1 EPAPEESQSSK
12 QIIGIIYPPPEV
24 RNIVDKTASFVG
36 RNGPEFEARIRQ
48 NEINNSKFNF
58 LNGTDPYHAYYRHK
72 VKEFIE
78 GKGKEPA
85 VPKAPVPTI
94 KVENFLLNPSVAVVQ
109 EQFVPKDPPASFE
122 FTYDPPSISAYELD
136 VVRLTAQF
144 VARNG
149 RSFLTQLMQ
158 REAKNYQFDFLRP
171 QHSMFQYF
179 TKLVEQYTKIFIPPK
194 NVISKLKN
202 ETQKSILEDVK
213 YRVAWTKH
221 EDRAK
226 KREQQAVE
234 KERTMYQ
241 IDWHDFVVVETVD
254 FHPEERGN
262 FPRPVSIDELGTRLL
277 QQERIEKYGEEEVP
291 EMAPDRGRE
300 EEKEESESEEE
311 EQEEEQPQLVDMDME
326 ESSEEEAEPEPAP
339 VPMRPRVVQ
348 PAPPPKPP
356 IMSRDDVIIRSNYN
370 PKQKESFDIRKN
382 FGDNFMVSPITGERV
397 AADKFQEHMR
407 YGLLDPNWKE
417 LKKKQIAEKQQEEE
431 VFAAGIDIEASLR
444 GLAERRTDIFG
455 VEETGIGQKVG
466 EEDVAAED
474 KVTWDGHSG
483 SMEKTQRQ
491 AHSGVTPEE
500 VEHHVKMS
508 QGMISDPNLEK
519 IGPKMSNDG
528 LIAKPQPPNIKKE
541 EYSSTACF
549 PPFHASSRPS
559 ATSHQAATGESIF
572 YLVIFGLIV
581 RTSAINMIPVQRPNP
596 VLVVQ
601 QPMHV
606 VRPSQPQLSN
616 YFDKMPLSSFIIPPT
631 FLKPGITN
639 EYHTLTHIFPTQQ
652 LHPMQQMMDGPPQ
665 AKKARTEADLMPAQ
679 AFIQMSNGPV
689 TFRVNCPN
697 APEKTE
703 WSLGGQTLTFT
714 LPLTDEVS
722 VIKAKIHEATGMPSG
737 KQKLQL
743 DGLFIK
749 DSNSLA
755 FYNMT
760 SGSTVVLQVKE
771 RGGRKK

>member
-1 EPAPEESQSSK
+1 MAPMAVVPAEDIRVSGDAPEPDAEESQSNK
-12 QIIGIIYPPPEV
+12 PIIGIIYPPPEV

-58 LNGTDPYHAYYRHK
+58 LNATDPYHAYYRHK

-85 VPKAPVPTI
+85 APKPVVPTV
-94 KVENFLLNPSVAVVQ
+94 KPSVAVVQ
-109 EQFVPKDPPASFE
+109 EQFVPKDPPTSFE
-122 FTYDPPSISAYELD
+122 FTFDPPSISAYDLD

-179 TKLVEQYTKIFIPPK
+179 TKLVEQYTKVFIPPK
-194 NVISKLKN
+194 NVLSKLKN
-202 ETQKSILEDVK
+202 ETPKSILEDVK

-226 KREQQAVE
+226 QREKQAVE
-234 KERTMYQ
+234 KERAMYAQ

-262 FPRPVSIDELGTRLL
+262 FPRPVSVEELGTRLL
-277 QQERIEKYGEEEVP
+277 QQERIEKYGEQEPEETGGK
-291 EMAPDRGRE
+291 ED
-300 EEKEESESEEE
+300 KEESGSEEE
-311 EQEEEQPQLVDMDME
+311 TQEEQPQLVDMDME
-326 ESSEEEAEPEPAP
+326 ESSEEETEPEPAP
-339 VPMRPRVVQ
+339 IPPRPPVQ
-348 PAPPPKPP
+348 PAPPIKAP
-356 IMSRDDVIIRSNYN
+356 MSRDDVIIRSNYN
-370 PKQKESFDIRKN
+370 PKNKETLDSRKKW
-382 FGDNFMVSPITGERV
+382 GSNFMVSPITGERV
-397 AADKFQEHMR
+397 PADKFQEHMR

-431 VFAAGIDIEASLR
+431 VFAPGGDIEASLR

-466 EEDVAAED
+466 EEEIASDD

-491 AHSGVTPEE
+491 AQSGVTSEE
-500 VEHHVKMS
+500 VQHHVKMTHGLLEDS
-508 QGMISDPNLEK
+508 TLEK
-519 IGPKMSNDG
+519 IGPKGGDG
-528 LIAKPQPPNIKKE
+528 K
-541 EYSSTACF
+541 SSVSTA
-549 PPFHASSRPS
+549 PTPTPVQTPNVQIQVNRQPQQVLTQVVMRP
-559 ATSHQAATGESIF
+559 T
-572 YLVIFGLIV
+572 V
-581 RTSAINMIPVQRPNP
+581 IPVQRPNPP

-601 QPMHV
+601 QPMRV
-606 VRPSQPQLSN
+606 VRQPQPQLIAVQRPQMMMS
-616 YFDKMPLSSFIIPPT
+616 
-631 FLKPGITN
+631 
-639 EYHTLTHIFPTQQ
+639 HTMGQPQLIQQ
-652 LHPMQQMMDGPPQ
+652 IQPMQQMQQIHPLQSQMMDGPPQ

-679 AFIQMSNGPV
+679 TFLQMSNGPV
-689 TFRVNCPN
+689 TFHVNCPN
-697 APEKTE
+697 APDKNE
-703 WSLGGQTLTFT
+703 WNLVGQTLTFT

-722 VIKAKIHEATGMPSG
+722 VIKAKIHESTGMPAG

-760 SGSTVVLQVKE
+760 SGSTVGLQVKE

>member
-1 EPAPEESQSSK
+1 EESQSSK

-85 VPKAPVPTI
+85 VPKAPQRNQSTTNQCYIVQ
-94 KVENFLLNPSVAVVQ
+94 PSVAVVQ

-519 IGPKMSNDG
+519 IGPKVKFGTEEKKNIPAPRVSHPSM
-528 LIAKPQPPNIKKE
+528 LHPVQVQPVTRQQPVL
-541 EYSSTACF
+541 T
-549 PPFHASSRPS
+549 PVVVRP
-559 ATSHQAATGESIF
+559 
-572 YLVIFGLIV
+572 V
-581 RTSAINMIPVQRPNP
+581 IPVQRPNP

>member
-1 EPAPEESQSSK
+1 
-12 QIIGIIYPPPEV
+12 
-24 RNIVDKTASFVG
+24 
-36 RNGPEFEARIRQ
+36 
-48 NEINNSKFNF
+48 
-58 LNGTDPYHAYYRHK
+58 
-72 VKEFIE
+72 
-78 GKGKEPA
+78 
-85 VPKAPVPTI
+85 
-94 KVENFLLNPSVAVVQ
+94 
-109 EQFVPKDPPASFE
+109 
-122 FTYDPPSISAYELD
+122 
-136 VVRLTAQF
+136 
-144 VARNG
+144 
-149 RSFLTQLMQ
+149 
-158 REAKNYQFDFLRP
+158 
-171 QHSMFQYF
+171 
-179 TKLVEQYTKIFIPPK
+179 
-194 NVISKLKN
+194 
-202 ETQKSILEDVK
+202 
-213 YRVAWTKH
+213 
-221 EDRAK
+221 
-226 KREQQAVE
+226 
-234 KERTMYQ
+234 
-241 IDWHDFVVVETVD
+241 
-254 FHPEERGN
+254 
-262 FPRPVSIDELGTRLL
+262 
-277 QQERIEKYGEEEVP
+277 
-291 EMAPDRGRE
+291 MAPDRGRE

-431 VFAAGIDIEASLR
+431 VFAAGSDIEASLR

-519 IGPKMSNDG
+519 IGPKGTEEKKNIPAPRVSHPSM
-528 LIAKPQPPNIKKE
+528 LHPVQVQPVTRQQPVL
-541 EYSSTACF
+541 T
-549 PPFHASSRPS
+549 PVVVRP
-559 ATSHQAATGESIF
+559 
-572 YLVIFGLIV
+572 V
-581 RTSAINMIPVQRPNP
+581 IPVQRPNP

-606 VRPSQPQLSN
+606 VRPSQPQLIAVQRPQ
-616 YFDKMPLSSFIIPPT
+616 MIMQ
-631 FLKPGITN
+631 
-639 EYHTLTHIFPTQQ
+639 HTMGQPRMIQQIQQVPQMQQ

>member
-1 EPAPEESQSSK
+1 DAPEPAPEESQSSK

-326 ESSEEEAEPEPAP
+326 EVRGVSIQEEAEPEPAP

-370 PKQKESFDIRKN
+370 PKQKESFDIRKVIVN

-519 IGPKMSNDG
+519 IGPKKNIPAPRVSHPSM
-528 LIAKPQPPNIKKE
+528 LHPVQVQPVTRQQPVL
-541 EYSSTACF
+541 T
-549 PPFHASSRPS
+549 PVVVRP
-559 ATSHQAATGESIF
+559 
-572 YLVIFGLIV
+572 V
-581 RTSAINMIPVQRPNP
+581 IPVQRPNP
-596 VLVVQ
+596 VLV
-601 QPMHV
+601 
-606 VRPSQPQLSN
+606 
-616 YFDKMPLSSFIIPPT
+616 
-631 FLKPGITN
+631 
-639 EYHTLTHIFPTQQ
+639 Q

>member
-1 EPAPEESQSSK
+1 
-12 QIIGIIYPPPEV
+12 IIGIIYPPPEV

-85 VPKAPVPTI
+85 VPKAPKPMYCTATTNQCYIVQ
-94 KVENFLLNPSVAVVQ
+94 PSVAVVQ

-277 QQERIEKYGEEEVP
+277 QQERIEK
-291 EMAPDRGRE
+291 E

-326 ESSEEEAEPEPAP
+326 EVRGVSIQALVSSWLLASAPRQGYSICGECYSEEEAEPEPAP

-370 PKQKESFDIRKN
+370 PKQKESFDIRKVIN

-519 IGPKMSNDG
+519 IGPKVKFMSNDG
-528 LIAKPQPPNIKKE
+528 LIAKPQPPNIKRKE

-559 ATSHQAATGESIF
+559 ATSHQAAT
-572 YLVIFGLIV
+572 V
-581 RTSAINMIPVQRPNP
+581 IPVQRPNP
-596 VLVVQ
+596 V
-601 QPMHV
+601 
-606 VRPSQPQLSN
+606 

>member
-1 EPAPEESQSSK
+1 EESQSSK

-94 KVENFLLNPSVAVVQ
+94 K

-291 EMAPDRGRE
+291 EM
-300 EEKEESESEEE
+300 
-311 EQEEEQPQLVDMDME
+311 VDMDME

-519 IGPKMSNDG
+519 IGPKGTEEKKNIPAPRVSHPSM
-528 LIAKPQPPNIKKE
+528 LHPVQVQPVTRQQP
-541 EYSSTACF
+541 
-549 PPFHASSRPS
+549 
-559 ATSHQAATGESIF
+559 
-572 YLVIFGLIV
+572 VIV
-581 RTSAINMIPVQRPNP
+581 RPVIPVQRPNP

-601 QPMHV
+601 QPMH
-606 VRPSQPQLSN
+606 
-616 YFDKMPLSSFIIPPT
+616 
-631 FLKPGITN
+631 
-639 EYHTLTHIFPTQQ
+639 
-652 LHPMQQMMDGPPQ
+652 MMDGPPQ